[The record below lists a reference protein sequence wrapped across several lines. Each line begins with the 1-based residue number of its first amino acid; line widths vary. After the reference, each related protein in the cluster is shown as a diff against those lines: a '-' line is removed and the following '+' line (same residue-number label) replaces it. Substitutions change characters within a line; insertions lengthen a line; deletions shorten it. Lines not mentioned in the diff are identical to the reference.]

1 MSTSTLPHT
10 GTKLQDRIEKIGWYL
25 TFALI
30 PSGQP
35 YFGLLFLLSAKL
47 ITLFRRGKTKPI
59 LPTPPV
65 LASRTSQLFIY
76 LLVYLVLNSFFSKK
90 PINSFLLTLALILVF
105 YFYFFGGQRLAGYDR
120 NFLTNCFFLF
130 CLGGIIV
137 SVVTLI
143 RYFSLNLPRATLF
156 GGPNSL
162 GTLIILYTGV
172 SMGFLLF
179 KEKPYSYFAFPFLAA
194 SAFALLVTQSRGA
207 WLGFAGMSFVFI
219 LFNYKKKITLLFLV
233 IILIAGSFL
242 LTNPKLNDRFLSI
255 FSLEKEGNRTRIHI
269 WQASLNMIKDKPL
282 LGIGLGVFPSVYLDY
297 TPPAAD
303 KDDIFAFAHNIFL
316 QIAAEFGLIGLL
328 LFLLAFA
335 LTYFLAYKLAKT
347 GNPFYQG
354 IFATLVGILIH
365 QQVDLPIWKTNIGI
379 GFWLLLGLVV
389 GLYTLE
395 ISKNDCAN
403 AEPTVDG
410 TSMSSPN

>member
-1 MSTSTLPHT
+1 M
-10 GTKLQDRIEKIGWYL
+10 
-25 TFALI
+25 
-30 PSGQP
+30 
-35 YFGLLFLLSAKL
+35 
-47 ITLFRRGKTKPI
+47 
-59 LPTPPV
+59 
-65 LASRTSQLFIY
+65 
-76 LLVYLVLNSFFSKK
+76 
-90 PINSFLLTLALILVF
+90 
-105 YFYFFGGQRLAGYDR
+105 
-120 NFLTNCFFLF
+120 
-130 CLGGIIV
+130 
-137 SVVTLI
+137 
-143 RYFSLNLPRATLF
+143 
-156 GGPNSL
+156 
-162 GTLIILYTGV
+162 
-172 SMGFLLF
+172 
-179 KEKPYSYFAFPFLAA
+179 
-194 SAFALLVTQSRGA
+194 
-207 WLGFAGMSFVFI
+207 
-219 LFNYKKKITLLFLV
+219 

-410 TSMSSPN
+410 TSQCPRKLSKAFYVATCKQDSVTIYRFNMHYPKTMPKPDRVLNAKGVLKVGLKASVVIPYNSGSSSSLLRGAL